1 MPTRS
6 RRLSLFQALST
17 ALLLALSCI
26 LPSAPHAVH
35 TAQAAQEARAAQDP
49 VELHMYAG
57 AGLRVPA
64 EAVISR
70 FEQRTGARVVVEYGG
85 MGQLLTR
92 FNATGT
98 GDVILSGGEQYVREL
113 ATAGKISSEHKLV
126 LHTPV
131 MAVRKDKAAGIAT
144 LADLAA
150 SNLRI
155 AMGDPQAIA
164 LGKSGEKLLDASGHG
179 EALRG
184 KVTVRGTTIKQV
196 LLYLTNGDVDAAVI
210 GRSDAVANAA
220 SLVILPTP
228 QGTPREV
235 GVVAALS
242 TSTHPELAE
251 QLAAFFAEPESIKVF
266 VDHGF
271 LPLPAK

>member
-1 MPTRS
+1 MNAF
-6 RRLSLFQALST
+6 RRCL
-17 ALLLALSCI
+17 ALLLP
-26 LPSAPHAVH
+26 LPATPFMSLFITLFIVLPIAPHA
-35 TAQAAQEARAAQDP
+35 ARAAQDAA
-49 VELHMYAG
+49 ELHMYAG

-64 EAVISR
+64 EVVISR
-70 FEQRTGARVVVEYGG
+70 FEQRTGVKVVVEYGG

-98 GDVILSGGEQYVREL
+98 GDVFLSGGEQYVREL
-113 ATAGKISSEHKLV
+113 ATAGKVLAEHALV

-179 EALRG
+179 EALRN

-228 QGTPREV
+228 QGTPQEV
-235 GVVAALS
+235 SVVAALS
-242 TSTHPELAE
+242 ASAHPELAKK
-251 QLAAFFAEPESIKVF
+251 LAAFFAEPENIQAF

>member
-1 MPTRS
+1 MTLRS
-6 RRLSLFQALST
+6 RCLSL
-17 ALLLALSCI
+17 LLLLSAV
-26 LPSAPHAVH
+26 LPAAPRA
-35 TAQAAQEARAAQDP
+35 AQAAQDA

-64 EAVISR
+64 EAVIR
-70 FEQRTGARVVVEYGG
+70 TFEQRTGVRVVVEYGG

-92 FNATGT
+92 FNATNT
-98 GDVILSGGEQYVREL
+98 GDVFLSGGEQYVREL
-113 ATAGKISSEHKLV
+113 ATAGKVLSEHRLV

-179 EALRG
+179 QALRD
-184 KVTVRGTTIKQV
+184 KVAVRGTTIKQV

-228 QGTPREV
+228 QGTPEEV
-235 GVVAALS
+235 GVAAALS
-242 TSTHPELAE
+242 TSAHPGLARE
-251 QLAAFFAEPESIKVF
+251 LAAFFAAPESIKVF

>member
-1 MPTRS
+1 MTLRS
-6 RRLSLFQALST
+6 RRLPSLLTLSA

-26 LPSAPHAVH
+26 LPAAPHS
-35 TAQAAQEARAAQDP
+35 AQATQDA

-64 EAVISR
+64 EAVLR
-70 FEQRTGARVVVEYGG
+70 TFEQRTGVKVVVEYGG

-98 GDVILSGGEQYVREL
+98 GDVFLSGGEQYVREL
-113 ATAGKISSEHKLV
+113 ATAGKVLTEHKLV
-126 LHTPV
+126 LHTPI

-179 EALRG
+179 EALRS

-228 QGTPREV
+228 QGTPQEISV
-235 GVVAALS
+235 IAALS
-242 TSTHPELAE
+242 TSAHPELAKK
-251 QLAAFFAEPESIKVF
+251 LAAFFAEPESITVF

-271 LPLPAK
+271 LPLSAK